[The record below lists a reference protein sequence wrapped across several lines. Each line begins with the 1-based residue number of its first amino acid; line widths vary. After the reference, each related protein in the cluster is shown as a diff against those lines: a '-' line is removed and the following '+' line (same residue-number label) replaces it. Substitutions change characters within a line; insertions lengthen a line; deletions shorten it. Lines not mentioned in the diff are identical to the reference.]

1 LRRGRDPPAEYR
13 TANLAI
19 RLPTAKLG
27 IPAAAASLTSIKW
40 LIATLVSVALAATLL
55 RLSTDQDRWVHAETI
70 VRGARIVSYSLD
82 ADAAVSGWLR
92 NSLPTL
98 KVVCTE
104 QQGIELFVVTGLP
117 AVVEAGDRRSVRLQ
131 FDDQKPVITTWVQSE
146 NRQALLAPSDEA
158 RALVERLAES
168 RRFRFAF
175 VPFNAEPAVARFTLR
190 GFDAHWRAM
199 RVACDSYAAH

>member
-13 TANLAI
+13 RTANLAI
-19 RLPTAKLG
+19 RLPTAALG

-70 VRGARIVSYSLD
+70 VRGARIDSYSLD

-104 QQGIELFVVTGLP
+104 QQGIELFVVTRLP

-158 RALVERLAES
+158 RALAERLAES

-199 RVACDSYAAH
+199 RVACDLTP

>member
-1 LRRGRDPPAEYR
+1 M
-13 TANLAI
+13 
-19 RLPTAKLG
+19 
-27 IPAAAASLTSIKW
+27 TSIKW

-70 VRGARIVSYSLD
+70 VRGVRTVSYSLD

-117 AVVEAGDRRSVRLQ
+117 TVVEAGDRRSVRLQ
-131 FDDQKPVITTWVQSE
+131 FDDQEATITTWVQSG
-146 NRQALLAPSDEA
+146 NRQSLLAPSDQA
-158 RALVERLAES
+158 RALAERLAES

-175 VPFNAEPAVARFTLR
+175 VPFNAEPVVARFTLR

-199 RVACDSYAAH
+199 RVACDSNAAH